1 MKAKKSLG
9 QCFLFDPSILKRI
22 VEIAN
27 LTKEDTVIEIGAGYG
42 NLTVLLAQAAKRVI
56 AIEYDK
62 ELTNILHEK
71 LGYYENIEIVH
82 CDALRFPYESLN
94 VFKVVANI
102 PYYITTPI
110 LFKLLEARK
119 NIKTI
124 TITLQK
130 EVAERIVAQPGN
142 KNYGLLSIKMQ
153 YYSKPDIKFIIPAG
167 AFRPV
172 PKVDSAVVH
181 IDILV
186 KPKVYVFDEELFF
199 KVIRVSFFRRRKTI
213 LNNLKNLEPDIKEIL
228 SVLGIDPGIR
238 AEKLALEDFSKI
250 SNALYLYK
258 KETL

>member
-9 QCFLFDPSILKRI
+9 QHFLFDPSILKRI
-22 VEIAN
+22 VETAN

-42 NLTVLLAQAAKRVI
+42 NLTALLSQASKRVI

-62 ELTNILHEK
+62 ELANILNEK
-71 LGYYENIEIVH
+71 LKHYENIEIVY
-82 CDALRFPYESLN
+82 CDALRFPYESLE

-102 PYYITTPI
+102 PYYITTPL
-110 LFKLLEARK
+110 LFKLLELRK

-124 TITLQK
+124 TITLQR

-142 KNYGLLSIKMQ
+142 KDYGLLSITMQ
-153 YYSKPDIKFIIPAG
+153 YYSNPKIKFIIPAG

-181 IDILV
+181 IDILD
-186 KPKVYVFDEELFF
+186 KPKMDVFDEKLFF
-199 KVIRVSFFRRRKTI
+199 KVVRASFSRRRKTI
-213 LNNLKNLEPDIKEIL
+213 LNNLKNLEPNIKEIL
-228 SVLGIDPGIR
+228 SIFGINSGIR
-238 AEKLALEDFSKI
+238 AENLTIEDFGKI
-250 SNALYLYK
+250 SNALYKK